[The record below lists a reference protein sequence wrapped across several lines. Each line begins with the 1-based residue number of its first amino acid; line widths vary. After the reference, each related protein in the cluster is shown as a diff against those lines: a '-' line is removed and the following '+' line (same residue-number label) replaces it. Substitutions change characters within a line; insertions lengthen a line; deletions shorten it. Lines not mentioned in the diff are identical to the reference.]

1 LVTVPLPACFDA
13 KRGAN
18 YMARSLQWL
27 DVGQESPEEKMMNA
41 RDANLAMLKM
51 LSATIGYSL
60 GIGVTF
66 SSAII
71 AIVTLLQ

>member
-1 LVTVPLPACFDA
+1 MEGA
-13 KRGAN
+13 K
-18 YMARSLQWL
+18 
-27 DVGQESPEEKMMNA
+27 ESPEEKRMNA
-41 RDANLAMLKM
+41 RDANLAMFKM

-71 AIVTLLQ
+71 VIVTLLQ

>member
-1 LVTVPLPACFDA
+1 M
-13 KRGAN
+13 RGRR
-18 YMARSLQWL
+18 ARK
-27 DVGQESPEEKMMNA
+27 PEEKMMNA